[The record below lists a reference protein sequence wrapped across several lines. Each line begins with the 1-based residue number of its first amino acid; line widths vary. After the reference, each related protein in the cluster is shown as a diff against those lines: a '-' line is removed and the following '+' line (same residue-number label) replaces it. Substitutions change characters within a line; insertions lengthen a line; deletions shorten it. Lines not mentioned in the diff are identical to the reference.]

1 MTSAFSWQNTI
12 SLCPASF
19 CITRP
24 NLPVTPGVSGENEEE
39 IPLIQGKK
47 NPSKMVGVARGQ
59 THWNHNHR
67 KLVNLI
73 TLGP

>member
-39 IPLIQGKK
+39 IPLIQGKEQRLHFAGAGMK
-47 NPSKMVGVARGQ
+47 RYPTSRVRETQVR
-59 THWNHNHR
+59 W
-67 KLVNLI
+67 
-73 TLGP
+73 